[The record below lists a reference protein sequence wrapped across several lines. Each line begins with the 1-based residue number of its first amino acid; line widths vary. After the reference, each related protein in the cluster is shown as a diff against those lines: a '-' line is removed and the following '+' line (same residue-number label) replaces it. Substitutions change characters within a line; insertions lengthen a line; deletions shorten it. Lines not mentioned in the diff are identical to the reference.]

1 MELNL
6 MFCETEDGE
15 GNPAI
20 FSHSDPDPA
29 PGDIPASLASYF
41 ETSES
46 RAAACERLILEQLE
60 ESRDGTAKLQTQLSK
75 GVRKSRKKITGDS
88 GDDKSNTD
96 ENEEDFA
103 ANIREHQ
110 AERSNS
116 QTQETETRRRREMD
130 FQEELRRNM
139 EAEKRRQMELEL
151 RQRNAQEK
159 LDQELLLRQEL
170 IGNFKKQVE
179 QERVMIEEEKKR
191 RKLEEVKMKEEKR
204 KKDKEEKKKCNKI
217 GEDGRNGEREEMRRL
232 VEQEVGKKRKET
244 EKGEVNRKE
253 ENKRKEEKGC
263 FTVNG
268 KIMMMDGEERK
279 MDETKLGDE
288 PETMEEKDDGE
299 KRREEDLRIG
309 SLSKVQAKQ
318 EEKEGGEEVQLQRK
332 TFKNEMY
339 HKECEE
345 KRKIDERKSR
355 LEICLRRRKEEKR
368 RDKEMEGQGL
378 ETATQKEEGEQRST
392 EEENKVPQ
400 ERRGRKRYERENREI
415 EGLEKAED
423 EEKRQEELKDDNQ
436 RNDDGTT
443 GAEVDKLK
451 TETGEQVETRGRG
464 AEDGGGTE
472 GKKDALKEEQPI
484 DHNHLE
490 ENKGGSHSSRSLQNS
505 EKTGPR
511 ASLVSDPSVSEATST
526 PPATQ
531 QHGPDENIWGTSAI
545 ETADQTHSVPKPSAS
560 CCSLPASL
568 HARTEQ
574 KRLSWMERCAP
585 WSELSLQNK
594 RKQKGS
600 FQSRRRPRRAAG
612 VSSLAPLCPR
622 ALLQST
628 GRRSLQEVT
637 TVTLEDLPACGL
649 STLAQCKRLQ
659 RLTLRRC
666 GLRSLEGISQLQEL
680 CYVDLEEND
689 ISSLDC
695 ENMGS
700 LRVLRLAHNKLTSI
714 HGLSGADSL
723 DVLDLSHN
731 SITRIAG
738 LESVRRLQRLSV
750 DHNQLISTKGLRDVY
765 TLLHLDCSH
774 NHLAKVE
781 GLENSALLH
790 TLDLRSNSLT
800 EPPSLNNQ
808 VLLRELL
815 LDDNAISSLQGLAD
829 CWLPLLQHLAVP
841 QNRITQLPSM
851 TDFVSLKKLDLS
863 FNCLSELRD
872 VCESLAGCLFLQE
885 VHLTGNPLQQET
897 DWRSKLQRAVP
908 GLRAFDSQQTH
919 SLLSSLASQLLSLA
933 PDTFLMLCQVQLQQ
947 TQDLHQRLSSE
958 LRNASSSLDAMK
970 SCCHHFALALQLAE
984 DQRFAHE
991 YGDTAASEQH
1001 TDAGQTIAEKS
1012 LDLDSR
1018 SLEKLTDS
1026 LKSESHVRRP
1036 PDNPG
1041 REQYGHNH
1049 CHFEDAADEKGQ
1061 DTFGGVTAGQRSKT
1075 ESSDARCFVHFC
1087 PSKGERISTRLDN
1100 LARKNAAA
1108 TVLQR
1113 TWRTYRHRRGYATA
1127 SSTAD
1132 SGGEREGHAEK
1143 PLFKLFIEGSTAGR
1157 DHAATVIQAFW
1168 RGCALRRRLAS
1179 ALDALARADTG
1190 EEDTL
1195 EEVDV
1200 EEFVVDEQTLEEQ
1213 WTMTFSDDPPP
1224 LRHPVTEQ
1232 NLSPTVVLE
1241 PKQAWAAEEQRDSV
1255 AERYSAGGSSSSMSP
1270 ASTSVHSGL
1279 SDRSEQILQE
1289 WGFADSRTALLM
1301 LKRAQKM
1308 KATKPQQKKHGK
1320 WHIPQWNQSS
1330 VLILSKSFIV
1340 FFSFYLFLL
1349 LVLSLLYPS
1358 LLLSFTALLDPSG
1371 HVASRGCNYQI
1382 SPAEARNRPARHSR
1396 RCLKV
1401 GEAQLGLQWAGR
1413 TEQMR
1418 WHQAQQ
1424 QLQAQIA
1431 LADRHSERG
1440 AFLPEINSSTVSRGR
1455 VQLVADPA
1463 YADHPST
1470 AGPSSKSSPTAQ
1482 LVCTRTLTRAS
1493 KEAPPPRRVTSPV
1506 VNKERISFRDY
1517 PVQLSVGWG
1526 GGKKRDRLPK

>member
-1 MELNL
+1 MELHL

-29 PGDIPASLASYF
+29 LGDIPASLASYF

-60 ESRDGTAKLQTQLSK
+60 
-75 GVRKSRKKITGDS
+75 
-88 GDDKSNTD
+88 DDYA
-96 ENEEDFA
+96 ENKEDFA
-103 ANIREHQ
+103 ANIRQHL
-110 AERSNS
+110 AERGNPHRE

-139 EAEKRRQMELEL
+139 EAEKRQQMELEL
-151 RQRNAQEK
+151 RQRKAQEK

-179 QERVMIEEEKKR
+179 QERVMMEEEKNR
-191 RKLEEVKMKEEKR
+191 RILEEVKMKQEKR
-204 KKDKEEKKKCNKI
+204 KNDKEEKKKCNKI
-217 GEDGRNGEREEMRRL
+217 REDGRNGEREEMRRK
-232 VEQEVGKKRKET
+232 VEQEEGKKREET
-244 EKGEVNRKE
+244 EKGEVNRKK
-253 ENKRKEEKGC
+253 ENKSKEEKGC

-268 KIMMMDGEERK
+268 KMMTMDGEERK
-279 MDETKLGDE
+279 VDETKLGDE

-299 KRREEDLRIG
+299 KRREEHFRIG
-309 SLSKVQAKQ
+309 SLSKGQVQQ

-332 TFKNEMY
+332 TFKNEMH
-339 HKECEE
+339 HKDGEE
-345 KRKIDERKSR
+345 KRKIDERKSH
-355 LEICLRRRKEEKR
+355 LKICLQRRKEEKR

-392 EEENKVPQ
+392 EEENKVKQ
-400 ERRGRKRYERENREI
+400 ERRGRKGYERENREI

-423 EEKRQEELKDDNQ
+423 EEKRQEELTDDNQ

-443 GAEVDKLK
+443 GAEVDKLR

-472 GKKDALKEEQPI
+472 GKKDAIKEEQPI
-484 DHNHLE
+484 GHNHLE

-505 EKTGPR
+505 DKPGPQ
-511 ASLVSDPSVSEATST
+511 ASLVSDPSVSEATPT

-531 QHGPDENIWGTSAI
+531 QHGPDDNIWDTSAL
-545 ETADQTHSVPKPSAS
+545 ETADQTHSEPKPSAW
-560 CCSLPASL
+560 CRSLPASL
-568 HARTEQ
+568 HERTEQ

-600 FQSRRRPRRAAG
+600 FQSRRRPRRAGG

-628 GRRSLQEVT
+628 GRASLQEVT

-815 LDDNAISSLQGLAD
+815 LDDNAISSLQGLAA

-851 TDFVSLKKLDLS
+851 TDFVSLKKLDVS

-872 VCESLAGCLFLQE
+872 VCESLEGCLFLQE

-919 SLLSSLASQLLSLA
+919 SLLSSLASQQLSLA

-947 TQDLHQRLSSE
+947 TQDLHQRLSRE

-991 YGDTAASEQH
+991 YGDTAVSEEH
-1001 TDAGQTIAEKS
+1001 TDAGQTMDEKS

-1026 LKSESHVRRP
+1026 LKSESPVRRP

-1041 REQYGHNH
+1041 REQHGHNH
-1049 CHFEDAADEKGQ
+1049 CHFEDAADEQGQ

-1113 TWRTYRHRRGYATA
+1113 TWRTYRRRCGYATA

-1132 SGGEREGHAEK
+1132 SGGEREGHAEND
-1143 PLFKLFIEGSTAGR
+1143 GSTAGR
-1157 DHAATVIQAFW
+1157 DHAAAVIQAFW

-1213 WTMTFSDDPPP
+1213 WTMTVSDDPPP

-1232 NLSPTVVLE
+1232 NLSPKVVLE

-1255 AERYSAGGSSSSMSP
+1255 AERYSAGGSSRSMSP

-1279 SDRSEQILQE
+1279 SARSEQILQE

-1308 KATKPQQKKHGK
+1308 KATKPQQKKHG
-1320 WHIPQWNQSS
+1320 N
-1330 VLILSKSFIV
+1330 
-1340 FFSFYLFLL
+1340 
-1349 LVLSLLYPS
+1349 
-1358 LLLSFTALLDPSG
+1358 PSG
-1371 HVASRGCNYQI
+1371 HVASRGCNYQM

-1418 WHQAQQ
+1418 WQQAQQ
-1424 QLQAQIA
+1424 QLQAQVP

-1440 AFLPEINSSTVSRGR
+1440 AFLPEINSSTVSSGR
-1455 VQLVADPA
+1455 VQLMADPA
-1463 YADHPST
+1463 YADLPST
-1470 AGPSSKSSPTAQ
+1470 AGPSSKSSLTAQ

-1506 VNKERISFRDY
+1506 VNKERISFRDF